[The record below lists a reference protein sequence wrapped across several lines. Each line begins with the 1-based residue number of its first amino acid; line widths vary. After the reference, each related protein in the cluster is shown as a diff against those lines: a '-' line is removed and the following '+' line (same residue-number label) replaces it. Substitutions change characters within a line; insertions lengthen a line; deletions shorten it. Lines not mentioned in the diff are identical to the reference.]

1 MRIAIIVNPTKTG
14 SAETLLTVQNK
25 LSTYNNVEYFVST
38 DNDFQIEI
46 DLIFV
51 VGGDGTLLLTVSKA
65 VEHDVPVICF
75 NTGKV
80 GFLSEVDNI
89 SDVDRAI
96 EKIMN
101 SDYSIEERALLEVKS
116 EGRVYYALNE
126 VSLMKN
132 EFSSL
137 IKTYVYKDDFSVTSF
152 SADGIMVCTPT
163 GSTAYSLSAGGPIMS
178 PTMRAM
184 LLTPVCAHV
193 LFSRPMVFD
202 GIEALK
208 LGAESPNGVIV
219 SIDGVAIDKFTEK
232 RFVEVTIA
240 EKTLKLIK
248 INHESLY
255 TKLQKKLLQWTVENK
270 N

>member
-1 MRIAIIVNPTKTG
+1 MRIAIIVNPTKKG
-14 SAETLLTVQNK
+14 SAETLLAVQNK
-25 LSTYNNVEYFVST
+25 LSTYKNVEFFVST
-38 DNDFQIEI
+38 DNDFSSSV

-51 VGGDGTLLLTVSKA
+51 IGGDGTLLLTVSKA

-80 GFLSEVDNI
+80 GFLSEVDDIN
-89 SDVDRAI
+89 DVDGAI

-101 SDYSIEERALLEVKS
+101 SAYSIEERALLEVKCDN
-116 EGRVYYALNE
+116 RVYYALNE

-137 IKTYVYKDDFSVTSF
+137 IKTYVYKDEFSITSF

-202 GIEALK
+202 GNEVLS
-208 LGAESPNGVIV
+208 LGAESSNGVVV
-219 SIDGVAIDKFTEK
+219 SVDGVAIARFTDKN
-232 RFVEVTIA
+232 FVEVKLSR
-240 EKTLKLIK
+240 KTFKLIK